1 MSHPDP
7 HVRAARWPARV
18 LFLGLALAALS
29 ACASDQ
35 DGRSPSSATA
45 PVSGHSAPAA
55 QRVAVTHAIPT
66 DITDLVLPVTG
77 ADTRWAQGLD
87 ALGRL
92 AADKATR
99 QCLASHDASMP
110 PQPPVSFLRYSA
122 VPDLDFIARHGFNGV
137 PVPDGA
143 AATPRDGSPA
153 TAAPAGPDAAQ
164 RTCLTRGSAVG
175 NDFRTSYLR
184 LQTQWWQEVASL
196 NSAPEVRSAFGEF
209 GRCLAGH
216 RTPAK
221 DESAFFDLVD
231 RRLQAGDTDRSLGAL
246 YATCMKPVEDTREPL
261 RERLRDKFREEHRGE
276 VEKVRTTLPRTV
288 RDLERRYDIRIS
300 FPAP

>member
-1 MSHPDP
+1 MPHPNQR
-7 HVRAARWPARV
+7 VRVTRWPVPV
-18 LFLGLALAALS
+18 LFLGLVLATLG
-29 ACASDQ
+29 ACASGQ
-35 DGRSPSSATA
+35 DGGSPSSATA
-45 PVSGHSAPAA
+45 PVSGHSGPAP
-55 QRVAVTHAIPT
+55 QRVAVTHTMPT
-66 DITDLVLPVTG
+66 DITDLVLPATG

-99 QCLASHDASMP
+99 QCLASHDATMP

-143 AATPRDGSPA
+143 AATSTAGSPA
-153 TAAPAGPDAAQ
+153 DAAPSGPDAAQ

-196 NSAPEVRSAFGEF
+196 NSTPEVRSAFGEF

-216 RTPAK
+216 KTPAK

-261 RERLRDKFREEHRGE
+261 RQHLRDNFREEHRGE
-276 VEKVRTTLPRTV
+276 VEKVRTTLPRTI